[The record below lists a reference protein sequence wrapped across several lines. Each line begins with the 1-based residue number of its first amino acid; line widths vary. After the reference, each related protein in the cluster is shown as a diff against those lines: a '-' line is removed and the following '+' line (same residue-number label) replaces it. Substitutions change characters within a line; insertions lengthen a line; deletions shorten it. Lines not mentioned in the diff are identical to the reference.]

1 MCLFRNPECLL
12 SNETSFTQKFNLVQ
26 KRWVKDHKHLILSI
40 SKLFCLWANSKP
52 DSTHFWNQINY
63 TNKVCFRNIVAWMVY
78 NELRWSKGMER
89 SWVSSTEK
97 VFFFFLFPK
106 KIFFTKLES
115 NLCIPSYFNPVN
127 LLITM
132 AHLEIKVLKFSSIQE
147 TRKTYPFNWKRKK
160 YIYIFFINFLDFY
173 FYFFN
178 FRISKITKRSHFGEL
193 KGNLP
198 NGVDRRTTLNTN

>member
-1 MCLFRNPECLL
+1 MCLFWNPGCLL
-12 SNETSFTQKFNLVQ
+12 SNETSFTQKFNLAQ

-63 TNKVCFRNIVAWMVY
+63 TNKVCFGNIFAWIVY
-78 NELRWSKGMER
+78 NELLWCMGMER
-89 SWVSSTEK
+89 SWV
-97 VFFFFLFPK
+97 VLNRFFSFSFFRRK
-106 KIFFTKLES
+106 K
-115 NLCIPSYFNPVN
+115 NLLSWNQIYIPAYFNSVN

-147 TRKTYPFNWKRKK
+147 TCKKYPFNWKRKK
-160 YIYIFFINFLDFY
+160 KIYFFLNFLDFY
-173 FYFFN
+173 FYIFN

-198 NGVDRRTTLNTN
+198 NRVDRRTILNTN

>member
-1 MCLFRNPECLL
+1 M
-12 SNETSFTQKFNLVQ
+12 
-26 KRWVKDHKHLILSI
+26 
-40 SKLFCLWANSKP
+40 
-52 DSTHFWNQINY
+52 
-63 TNKVCFRNIVAWMVY
+63 
-78 NELRWSKGMER
+78 
-89 SWVSSTEK
+89 SSTEK
-97 VFFFFLFPK
+97 VFFFFFFPK

-147 TRKTYPFNWKRKK
+147 TCKKYPFNWKRKK
-160 YIYIFFINFLDFY
+160 KIYFFLNFLDFY
-173 FYFFN
+173 FYIFN

-198 NGVDRRTTLNTN
+198 NRVDRRTILNMN